1 MRRRRWPQVQ
11 WLTRTLPSAGIIKR
25 YCEGF
30 FTPNYKLTIGVDF
43 AVKVVEWD
51 DRTRVSLQVC
61 AAQLSL
67 SDHATAAALGA
78 NEEAQL
84 WDVAGHERFG
94 ECLGWRAARHWQ
106 AATALAVN

>member
-1 MRRRRWPQVQ
+1 MCRRRWPQVQ

-51 DRTRVSLQVC
+51 DRTRVSLQVR

-67 SDHATAAALGA
+67 SDRATAAALELTKRHSCGMWQDTSA
-78 NEEAQL
+78 S
-84 WDVAGHERFG
+84 VSVSVG
-94 ECLGWRAARHWQ
+94 EQRETGRRPPHSQ
-106 AATALAVN
+106 